1 MFSRWNSSPTS
12 TPATVAYPN
21 NWSRSHLDSL
31 SKNVVRKYDIRI
43 IPLVFLAYTIFW
55 LDRSNI
61 ALARVNGLEQDLGLQ
76 NTQFNASLAVFFAFY
91 ILLNI
96 PANILLRKIGGGTF
110 LPALMV
116 AWGAA
121 TLCSGFVTN
130 FAGLCVS
137 RAAVGAAEAGFLGG
151 VLLWLG
157 FFYTNDEIVS
167 RIGIL
172 LSSMPLSGSLGGLLA
187 GGLSRIQTGSYSRWP
202 WIFFIEGA
210 LTIVVGII
218 AYFVMPDTPATA
230 SFLTGEEKIA
240 AKARMILLDHR
251 SFARRIA
258 FVPTSSS
265 SNSNIPKSRRD
276 STHPEAARN
285 DTVTTVRF
293 STTLDIPATII
304 GASSVDRIHKST
316 WKRAVLHPITLFMT
330 VGCFFTVESIYA
342 YNLFVPTL
350 LVEMGFTGVKNPL
363 MTVPPSLFAFL
374 YTICITPYSQ
384 RSRRVALPLMVS
396 ACLATLGFLF
406 LLIGSFAGGVDGQGK
421 PVIVRPLQYAGT
433 FLAGAG
439 VSASTPLAMSWLC
452 VNANPHYVRAIS
464 LGFVIGVGNFAAFLA
479 SYAYIKTSAPRYVE
493 GHSLNIAF
501 NACLLLVGAASL
513 WWMRRENARRERG
526 DRDHRLHNLP
536 PGVSRTEHEMF
547 LGWDHPRFRFHM

>member
-1 MFSRWNSSPTS
+1 MHVCAGIRHPTHKYFS
-12 TPATVAYPN
+12 TPTTYCLKDLCQNVLQMERLSYFDASNY
-21 NWSRSHLDSL
+21 WSRSHLDNL
-31 SKNVVRKYDIRI
+31 SKIVVRKYDLRI

-61 ALARVNGLEQDLGLQ
+61 ALARVNGLEQDLGLL
-76 NTQFNASLAVFFAFY
+76 NSQFNA
-91 ILLNI
+91 
-96 PANILLRKIGGGTF
+96 GTF

-116 AWGAA
+116 AWGTA

-130 FAGLCVS
+130 FAGLCAS

-187 GGLSRIQTGSYSRWP
+187 GGLSRIQAGSYSRWP

-210 LTIVVGII
+210 LTVVVGII

-258 FVPTSSS
+258 FVPSNSS
-265 SNSNIPKSRRD
+265 SNSDIPKSRRN

-285 DTVTTVRF
+285 ETVTTIRF

-304 GASSVDRIHKST
+304 GASSTDRIHKST
-316 WKRAVLHPITLFMT
+316 WRRAVLHPITLFMT

-350 LVEMGFTGVKNPL
+350 LVEMGFTGVRNPL
-363 MTVPPSLFAFL
+363 MTVPPTSSPS
-374 YTICITPYSQ
+374 YTP
-384 RSRRVALPLMVS
+384 S
-396 ACLATLGFLF
+396 A
-406 LLIGSFAGGVDGQGK
+406 
-421 PVIVRPLQYAGT
+421 
-433 FLAGAG
+433 
-439 VSASTPLAMSWLC
+439 
-452 VNANPHYVRAIS
+452 
-464 LGFVIGVGNFAAFLA
+464 
-479 SYAYIKTSAPRYVE
+479 
-493 GHSLNIAF
+493 
-501 NACLLLVGAASL
+501 
-513 WWMRRENARRERG
+513 
-526 DRDHRLHNLP
+526 
-536 PGVSRTEHEMF
+536 
-547 LGWDHPRFRFHM
+547 